1 MALNGVGLTVDVSN
15 NTVTGKGA
23 TGKTGQNGIQV
34 GFGATGSITGNAV
47 SGIAYTKGGFL
58 ASAILGFQ
66 ASGTLTVAQ
75 NSIENSQGGLM
86 FADNSANVTENTVS
100 NPETVGF
107 GSIAALLDPGGVE
120 DIPELT
126 PYGSASKRSHPAKS
140 ASFSFAFNDN
150 QLTGSDESSSYGV
163 YVYSG
168 LYGSGETL
176 SVTGSGNLV
185 KDFGYGVVVGESNS
199 GLIQSVVF
207 TENCIISNKIAGLY
221 NLAAITVD
229 ATDNWW
235 GSAGGPGHDGA
246 NGVFGPVTAD
256 PFATDPVAGVEGCG
270 APTNACPAPDFT
282 ETVVSNTPPGE
293 VQIDVTDTDNGIAQV
308 DFYLIDNL
316 TVSSSGFSDGDN
328 DGIWTPDSGTPT
340 AATFTLTQTDSN
352 TPDASYFAKITNG
365 CGTILDVDPPLEFAV
380 TVPDELNLSGN
391 YPNPF
396 GGQTTIEFA
405 LPQQA
410 DVTLAVYDV
419 TGRQVNVL
427 RSGMMPAGTHQVQ
440 WSGRSANGAALAS
453 GVYLVRLKAGDQV
466 RTGRLTI
473 VR

>member
-1 MALNGVGLTVDVSN
+1 MVVGYGVEN
-15 NTVTGKGA
+15 A
-23 TGKTGQNGIQV
+23 
-34 GFGATGSITGNAV
+34 SITGNLVNNNGNDVA
-47 SGIAYTKGGFL
+47 SYQNTSNLDSNRGGVLFY
-58 ASAILGFQ
+58 ATPGAATF
-66 ASGTLTVAQ
+66 TV
-75 NSIENSQGGLM
+75 NSNCI
-86 FADNSANVTENTVS
+86 TENGLAERNNST
-100 NPETVGF
+100 G
-107 GSIAALLDPGGVE
+107 
-120 DIPELT
+120 
-126 PYGSASKRSHPAKS
+126 YG
-140 ASFSFAFNDN
+140 
-150 QLTGSDESSSYGV
+150 
-163 YVYSG
+163 
-168 LYGSGETL
+168 L
-176 SVTGSGNLV
+176 SSGNT
-185 KDFGYGVVVGESNS
+185 S
-199 GLIQSVVF
+199 
-207 TENCIISNKIAGLY
+207 
-221 NLAAITVD
+221 VD
-229 ATDNWW
+229 ATNNWW

-246 NGVFGPVTAD
+246 NGVAGLVTAT
-256 PFATDPVAGVEGCG
+256 PFATDPVAGIAGCG

-293 VQIDVTDTDNGIAQV
+293 VEITIDDTDNGIAQV

-328 DGIWTPDSGTPT
+328 DGVWTPNSGTPT

-380 TVPDELNLSGN
+380 TVPNELNLSGN